1 MGSFTLV
8 RRRAVPLALALCSA
22 AAVEYFV
29 PDAPRQ
35 PPTISNVTTSSM
47 MLHWEPVDAR
57 LSYPVDAYEVEVMS
71 LQERHLGWRSLD
83 DAVETVKPRNEVQT
97 INIRV
102 DKGSTVAGGYFQIYA
117 AFDGISPLNTD
128 AVAYTSEIPYDATAA
143 EVKAAIEGLENVDAL
158 VHVIRC
164 DGVLG
169 SGGVGG
175 WVGGCPFGAY
185 GAYSWHVEF
194 DTPRTEATAY
204 DGALREFNQP
214 TLDLR
219 TQTMSAPMPSAGFGS
234 IPVLGIY
241 KETVSLGVSWTGP
254 GPAVSVWRAG
264 SSLPCGAAEWRTSP
278 KHPVSGVVGG
288 GGRPPP
294 APLCA
299 YNATSLAHPG
309 GLYAFRI
316 AAHNAAG
323 WSPHGPASE
332 TARLIAVRPPPRP
345 LAPVFAVL
353 DDSALPRG
361 SAVFYAST
369 PPNAA
374 QQAAASAPPAATY
387 ELQYRQDEAAPWV
400 DAPAPIDVDGSG
412 WATATLYGLEAG
424 AAVFARSRAANA
436 AGASPWSLSSNGGV
450 ATRDPKPPV
459 PSAPVATLDGGDGA
473 ILVRFLPFAA
483 DGLGSRSATVA
494 RHFELGTQAWKGRG
508 FAAPVGWDVAYD
520 RPLPYVLTDAVDEI
534 QLATSRCDAGAIS
547 GGTFRL
553 RLPVRGAYER
563 GTVTG
568 DLPFD
573 ASAFAVKKALE
584 ALDVVPE
591 GSLAVTRHTPGALES
606 HAPARGAFAWKVHFK
621 DIGAVAGADLRATG
635 VFPALEPENVDLS
648 CAYSGDGVGVVV
660 ERLQVGS
667 LETYRDALDAEVFNV
682 EPNTRYRFRARAVDG
697 RGAASEWS
705 AASAWVATND
715 ALRVFETVGRSTQ
728 RRAEARSLKEAAVG
742 WAAARQRDPDYV
754 GGAGDGGDGDG
765 NGGLVVL
772 AAYDGA
778 AAHPI
783 KGARGVFYAAGRP
796 QTYVVPGGSRRRR
809 GGSRRRGYL
818 SVSLSVVPGETL
830 TVLVGGGGGGATD
843 SRPGAGGYGGGAAG
857 GARRVVRRRRGGGRS
872 EVVRTSDGAVLA
884 VAGGGGG
891 AGASDYC
898 CGHGGGGG
906 GDDGEDGY
914 ARRARGRPV
923 GVGLGRAPRPSR
935 TCGRDRPSDG
945 ARARNLGGAGGSGK
959 EGGGGGGGG
968 YFGGGG
974 GGSGVDAGGGG
985 GGSAWFDADLA
996 YRPVEA
1002 RWGAL
1007 SPPTP
1012 VVADANHS
1020 AVSLAWPPNDA
1031 ATYFWAER
1039 YHVEMAEG
1047 DVGGFKLVAVRAA
1060 ADGGVDVAGLD
1071 SDAAYRFR
1079 LRGANQTAT
1088 SPPGEAVAC
1097 RTLPHPRDE
1106 WVRVHPSVAAFS
1118 DGGYGAA
1125 SPVLGRPHYS
1135 MGAQT
1140 GLGADDAASESA
1152 AGRAADA
1159 PTEFYPSAPSGRQG
1173 HSLTRL
1179 GGAPEIRA
1187 YRLPSA
1193 ELGAVFLFG
1202 GHGDGYE
1209 CDGAVGATFRLGA
1222 YRWRGFDNERCVRRM
1237 GASDELWRL
1246 DAGLLEWELIRP
1258 GRNASW
1264 PPPRSRHVAAAVGG
1278 FVAVFG
1284 GVKEPD
1290 PRYVEDGDLEFAY
1303 YRDLWLLDVGAPRRA
1318 TWSWTAGSAVDP
1330 VFVPDAR
1337 TTYFDV
1343 NVTAGDEWCLRDVD
1357 IYVRISHPCASQL
1370 SISVVGP
1377 GPVSGDGNFRDPV
1390 AASWPVL
1397 LHAPDANSEACDR
1410 LDPPFST
1417 QDALNDFGYKG
1428 DPGML
1433 FDDDAPVD
1441 VRAPD
1446 AKNPYGG
1453 TFRPVDAL
1461 AEFEGARP
1469 SGTWTLVVTDHSGG
1483 LRKNYNAANL
1493 TAFRV
1498 VSRLERCERRYV
1510 WRNVT
1515 NATGDAPPALAG
1527 ALGVSTGDSLFVY
1540 GGRTA
1545 SDPFP
1550 DKALWRY
1557 DILTN
1562 AWTALSAAPQPEGV
1576 YDPVGKA
1583 AVITP
1588 WGIYA
1593 FGGLGGWHD
1602 ERGLPCSQFDG
1613 RVLWLDMLS
1622 NRWWGLDDEVW
1633 PGPHEIEV
1641 DPGRHRVD
1649 GAFVVAATVE
1659 AVNDRPAPR
1668 GRYYASL
1675 AYLEPGVADV
1685 VSAAADV
1692 RAGLL
1697 PDTDAA
1703 VPPAILLFGGDDD
1716 FSDLDDAWLLKLG
1729 NASLRHTSDPRFEF
1743 HLSPSFHFAFCGWRF
1758 QGKSQ
1763 ELWDASCGA
1772 NATTSPME
1780 DCEFVEVL
1788 QRAYCEHQYQSLN
1801 HLPY

>member
-164 DGVLG
+164 
-169 SGGVGG
+169 GGVGLRRRRRLG
-175 WVGGCPFGAY
+175 RRLPFGAY

-219 TQTMSAPMPSAGFGS
+219 AQAMARPCRPRASAPSRAGHLQGDRQ
-234 IPVLGIY
+234 PRRVLDGAR
-241 KETVSLGVSWTGP
+241 P
-254 GPAVSVWRAG
+254 GGLRVGAG
-264 SSLPCGAAEWRTSP
+264 SSLPCGAAVAGVAEA
-278 KHPVSGVVGG
+278 PVSGVVGG

-316 AAHNAAG
+316 AAQRRG
-323 WSPHGPASE
+323 
-332 TARLIAVRPPPRP
+332 
-345 LAPVFAVL
+345 
-353 DDSALPRG
+353 ALPRG

-424 AAVFARSRAANA
+424 AAVFAIAAAA

-728 RRAEARSLKEAAVG
+728 RRAEARSLRRPRWAGRRAA
-742 WAAARQRDPDYV
+742 DPDYV
-754 GGAGDGGDGDG
+754 GGAGGGGDGDG

-778 AAHPI
+778 AAHLI
-783 KGARGVFYAAGRP
+783 RARAASS
-796 QTYVVPGGSRRRR
+796 TRR
-809 GGSRRRGYL
+809 GGPRPRRA
-818 SVSLSVVPGETL
+818 
-830 TVLVGGGGGGATD
+830 GGSG
-843 SRPGAGGYGGGAAG
+843 RPGAK
-857 GARRVVRRRRGGGRS
+857 R
-872 EVVRTSDGAVLA
+872 L
-884 VAGGGGG
+884 VAKLWGGGGGG
-891 AGASDYC
+891 AGAGRGEANATSRATEALV
-898 CGHGGGGG
+898 
-906 GDDGEDGY
+906 DDLRLDN
-914 ARRARGRPV
+914 
-923 GVGLGRAPRPSR
+923 GRAPRPSR
-935 TCGRDRPSDG
+935 TCGRDRRRRR
-945 ARARNLGGAGGSGK
+945 AARNLGGAGGSGK

-968 YFGGGG
+968 YFGAAAAARASTRAAAAAGR
-974 GGSGVDAGGGG
+974 GS
-985 GGSAWFDADLA
+985 ADLA

-1002 RWGAL
+1002 LGAL

-1047 DVGGFKLVAVRAA
+1047 GVGGFKLVVAVAA
-1060 ADGGVDVAGLD
+1060 A
-1071 SDAAYRFR
+1071 
-1079 LRGANQTAT
+1079 T
-1088 SPPGEAVAC
+1088 
-1097 RTLPHPRDE
+1097 
-1106 WVRVHPSVAAFS
+1106 
-1118 DGGYGAA
+1118 AA
-1125 SPVLGRPHYS
+1125 ST

-1209 CDGAVGATFRLGA
+1209 CGGAVARRSAGA
-1222 YRWRGFDNERCVRRM
+1222 YRWRGFDNERC
-1237 GASDELWRL
+1237 
-1246 DAGLLEWELIRP
+1246 
-1258 GRNASW
+1258 
-1264 PPPRSRHVAAAVGG
+1264 
-1278 FVAVFG
+1278 
-1284 GVKEPD
+1284 EPD

-1377 GPVSGDGNFRDPV
+1377 GPCRAAATSATRRGVV
-1390 AASWPVL
+1390 ARA
-1397 LHAPDANSEACDR
+1397 APRAGREFEACDR

-1433 FDDDAPVD
+1433 FGDAPVD
-1441 VRAPD
+1441 VRAR
-1446 AKNPYGG
+1446 AKNP
-1453 TFRPVDAL
+1453 TA
-1461 AEFEGARP
+1461 AP
-1469 SGTWTLVVTDHSGG
+1469 SGPSTRSPTSSSTAGG
-1483 LRKNYNAANL
+1483 P
-1493 TAFRV
+1493 
-1498 VSRLERCERRYV
+1498 RRTV
-1510 WRNVT
+1510 
-1515 NATGDAPPALAG
+1515 
-1527 ALGVSTGDSLFVY
+1527 
-1540 GGRTA
+1540 
-1545 SDPFP
+1545 P

-1557 DILTN
+1557 DILTS

-1602 ERGLPCSQFDG
+1602 ERGLPCFAV
-1613 RVLWLDMLS
+1613 RRRALA
-1622 NRWWGLDDEVW
+1622 
-1633 PGPHEIEV
+1633 
-1641 DPGRHRVD
+1641 RH
-1649 GAFVVAATVE
+1649 A
-1659 AVNDRPAPR
+1659 
-1668 GRYYASL
+1668 
-1675 AYLEPGVADV
+1675 LEPLPGVADV

-1758 QGKSQ
+1758 QGKSR

-1780 DCEFVEVL
+1780 DCEFVEVV

>member
-1 MGSFTLV
+1 
-8 RRRAVPLALALCSA
+8 
-22 AAVEYFV
+22 
-29 PDAPRQ
+29 
-35 PPTISNVTTSSM
+35 

-128 AVAYTSEIPYDATAA
+128 A
-143 EVKAAIEGLENVDAL
+143 
-158 VHVIRC
+158 
-164 DGVLG
+164 
-169 SGGVGG
+169 
-175 WVGGCPFGAY
+175 
-185 GAYSWHVEF
+185 F

-316 AAHNAAG
+316 AAHNAA
-323 WSPHGPASE
+323 
-332 TARLIAVRPPPRP
+332 
-345 LAPVFAVL
+345 
-353 DDSALPRG
+353 
-361 SAVFYAST
+361 
-369 PPNAA
+369 AA

-424 AAVFARSRAANA
+424 AAVFARANA

-697 RGAASEWS
+697 RARRRVER
-705 AASAWVATND
+705 ASAWVATND

-796 QTYVVPGGSRRRR
+796 QTYVVPRR
-809 GGSRRRGYL
+809 L
-818 SVSLSVVPGETL
+818 PGRPGAKR
-830 TVLVGGGGGGATD
+830 LVAKLWGGGGGGAGAGRGEANATSRATEALVD
-843 SRPGAGGYGGGAAG
+843 DLRLDKRRRGLPVRVALGRPGGDADGARRRRRRRRDGLAAG
-857 GARRVVRRRRGGGRS
+857 RGRLRRRRRGARRVVRRRRRRS

-914 ARRARGRPV
+914 APGLATPV
-923 GVGLGRAPRPSR
+923 DVGLYGAARDEYSAVDGDGSGTIAVDVGGSDARDLSGPHARHRHVDLGEAP
-935 TCGRDRPSDG
+935 G
-945 ARARNLGGAGGSGK
+945 ADYSAVAAGGGASQGAGGDPGAP
-959 EGGGGGGGG
+959 
-968 YFGGGG
+968 
-974 GGSGVDAGGGG
+974 GS
-985 GGSAWFDADLA
+985 F
-996 YRPVEA
+996 EA
-1002 RWGAL
+1002 LWGAL

-1106 WVRVHPSVAAFS
+1106 WVRVHRPSRPFPTAAT
-1118 DGGYGAA
+1118 APRRRA
-1125 SPVLGRPHYS
+1125 RPPHYS

-1649 GAFVVAATVE
+1649 GAFVVAAT
-1659 AVNDRPAPR
+1659 
-1668 GRYYASL
+1668 
-1675 AYLEPGVADV
+1675 PGVADV

-1780 DCEFVEVL
+1780 DCEFVEVV

>member
-1 MGSFTLV
+1 
-8 RRRAVPLALALCSA
+8 
-22 AAVEYFV
+22 
-29 PDAPRQ
+29 
-35 PPTISNVTTSSM
+35 
-47 MLHWEPVDAR
+47 
-57 LSYPVDAYEVEVMS
+57 
-71 LQERHLGWRSLD
+71 
-83 DAVETVKPRNEVQT
+83 
-97 INIRV
+97 
-102 DKGSTVAGGYFQIYA
+102 
-117 AFDGISPLNTD
+117 
-128 AVAYTSEIPYDATAA
+128 
-143 EVKAAIEGLENVDAL
+143 
-158 VHVIRC
+158 
-164 DGVLG
+164 
-169 SGGVGG
+169 
-175 WVGGCPFGAY
+175 
-185 GAYSWHVEF
+185 
-194 DTPRTEATAY
+194 
-204 DGALREFNQP
+204 
-214 TLDLR
+214 
-219 TQTMSAPMPSAGFGS
+219 MPSAGFGS

-254 GPAVSVWRAG
+254 GPVVSVWRAG

-323 WSPHGPASE
+323 WSPHGPASA

-387 ELQYRQDEAAPWV
+387 ELQYRQDESSPWV

-520 RPLPYVLTDAVDEI
+520 RPLPYVSTEAVDEV
-534 QLATSRCDAGAIS
+534 QLATSRCDSGAIS

-553 RLPVRGAYER
+553 RLPVLGAYER

-584 ALDVVPE
+584 ALDVIPE

-621 DIGAVAGADLRATG
+621 DIGAVAGADLRAT
-635 VFPALEPENVDLS
+635 
-648 CAYSGDGVGVVV
+648 
-660 ERLQVGS
+660 
-667 LETYRDALDAEVFNV
+667 
-682 EPNTRYRFRARAVDG
+682 
-697 RGAASEWS
+697 
-705 AASAWVATND
+705 
-715 ALRVFETVGRSTQ
+715 
-728 RRAEARSLKEAAVG
+728 
-742 WAAARQRDPDYV
+742 
-754 GGAGDGGDGDG
+754 
-765 NGGLVVL
+765 
-772 AAYDGA
+772 
-778 AAHPI
+778 
-783 KGARGVFYAAGRP
+783 
-796 QTYVVPGGSRRRR
+796 
-809 GGSRRRGYL
+809 
-818 SVSLSVVPGETL
+818 
-830 TVLVGGGGGGATD
+830 
-843 SRPGAGGYGGGAAG
+843 
-857 GARRVVRRRRGGGRS
+857 
-872 EVVRTSDGAVLA
+872 
-884 VAGGGGG
+884 
-891 AGASDYC
+891 
-898 CGHGGGGG
+898 
-906 GDDGEDGY
+906 
-914 ARRARGRPV
+914 
-923 GVGLGRAPRPSR
+923 
-935 TCGRDRPSDG
+935 
-945 ARARNLGGAGGSGK
+945 
-959 EGGGGGGGG
+959 
-968 YFGGGG
+968 
-974 GGSGVDAGGGG
+974 
-985 GGSAWFDADLA
+985 
-996 YRPVEA
+996 
-1002 RWGAL
+1002 
-1007 SPPTP
+1007 
-1012 VVADANHS
+1012 
-1020 AVSLAWPPNDA
+1020 
-1031 ATYFWAER
+1031 
-1039 YHVEMAEG
+1039 
-1047 DVGGFKLVAVRAA
+1047 
-1060 ADGGVDVAGLD
+1060 
-1071 SDAAYRFR
+1071 
-1079 LRGANQTAT
+1079 
-1088 SPPGEAVAC
+1088 
-1097 RTLPHPRDE
+1097 
-1106 WVRVHPSVAAFS
+1106 
-1118 DGGYGAA
+1118 
-1125 SPVLGRPHYS
+1125 
-1135 MGAQT
+1135 
-1140 GLGADDAASESA
+1140 
-1152 AGRAADA
+1152 
-1159 PTEFYPSAPSGRQG
+1159 
-1173 HSLTRL
+1173 
-1179 GGAPEIRA
+1179 
-1187 YRLPSA
+1187 
-1193 ELGAVFLFG
+1193 
-1202 GHGDGYE
+1202 
-1209 CDGAVGATFRLGA
+1209 
-1222 YRWRGFDNERCVRRM
+1222 
-1237 GASDELWRL
+1237 
-1246 DAGLLEWELIRP
+1246 
-1258 GRNASW
+1258 
-1264 PPPRSRHVAAAVGG
+1264 
-1278 FVAVFG
+1278 
-1284 GVKEPD
+1284 
-1290 PRYVEDGDLEFAY
+1290 
-1303 YRDLWLLDVGAPRRA
+1303 
-1318 TWSWTAGSAVDP
+1318 

-1397 LHAPDANSEACDR
+1397 LHAPEANLEACDR

-1417 QDALNDFGYKG
+1417 QDALDDFGYKG

-1557 DILTN
+1557 DVLTN

-1602 ERGLPCSQFDG
+1602 ERGLPCSQFDT

-1649 GAFVVAATVE
+1649 GASVVAATVE

>member
-1 MGSFTLV
+1 
-8 RRRAVPLALALCSA
+8 
-22 AAVEYFV
+22 
-29 PDAPRQ
+29 
-35 PPTISNVTTSSM
+35 

-117 AFDGISPLNTD
+117 AFYGISPLNTD
-128 AVAYTSEIPYDATAA
+128 A
-143 EVKAAIEGLENVDAL
+143 AAIEGLENVDAL

-278 KHPVSGVVGG
+278 KHP
-288 GGRPPP
+288 
-294 APLCA
+294 
-299 YNATSLAHPG
+299 
-309 GLYAFRI
+309 
-316 AAHNAAG
+316 
-323 WSPHGPASE
+323 
-332 TARLIAVRPPPRP
+332 
-345 LAPVFAVL
+345 
-353 DDSALPRG
+353 ALPRG

-424 AAVFARSRAANA
+424 AAVFAVARDA

-591 GSLAVTRHTPGALES
+591 GSLAVTRTPGALES
-606 HAPARGAFAWKVHFK
+606 HAPARGAFAWK
-621 DIGAVAGADLRATG
+621 
-635 VFPALEPENVDLS
+635 PENVDLS

-667 LETYRDALDAEVFNV
+667 LETYRDALDAEVFN
-682 EPNTRYRFRARAVDG
+682 
-697 RGAASEWS
+697 
-705 AASAWVATND
+705 
-715 ALRVFETVGRSTQ
+715 
-728 RRAEARSLKEAAVG
+728 
-742 WAAARQRDPDYV
+742 
-754 GGAGDGGDGDG
+754 
-765 NGGLVVL
+765 
-772 AAYDGA
+772 
-778 AAHPI
+778 
-783 KGARGVFYAAGRP
+783 GARGVFYAAGRP
-796 QTYVVPGGSRRRR
+796 QTYVVPGGSR
-809 GGSRRRGYL
+809 
-818 SVSLSVVPGETL
+818 
-830 TVLVGGGGGGATD
+830 
-843 SRPGAGGYGGGAAG
+843 AAG
-857 GARRVVRRRRGGGRS
+857 AKR
-872 EVVRTSDGAVLA
+872 L
-884 VAGGGGG
+884 VAKLWGGGGGG
-891 AGASDYC
+891 AGAGRGEANATSRATEALV
-898 CGHGGGGG
+898 
-906 GDDGEDGY
+906 DDLRLDKTI
-914 ARRARGRPV
+914 AV
-923 GVGLGRAPRPSR
+923 DV
-935 TCGRDRPSDG
+935 
-945 ARARNLGGAGGSGK
+945 GGSDARDLSGPHARHRHVDLG
-959 EGGGGGGGG
+959 EAPGAD
-968 YFGGGG
+968 YSAVAAGG
-974 GGSGVDAGGGG
+974 GGSQGAGGDPGRRG
-985 GGSAWFDADLA
+985 PS
-996 YRPVEA
+996 
-1002 RWGAL
+1002 
-1007 SPPTP
+1007 
-1012 VVADANHS
+1012 N

-1088 SPPGEAVAC
+1088 
-1097 RTLPHPRDE
+1097 
-1106 WVRVHPSVAAFS
+1106 
-1118 DGGYGAA
+1118 
-1125 SPVLGRPHYS
+1125 

-1209 CDGAVGATFRLGA
+1209 CDGAGGATFRLGA
-1222 YRWRGFDNERCVRRM
+1222 RVPARLRQRALRAAHGRLRRALAPGRGFTGM
-1237 GASDELWRL
+1237 GADP
-1246 DAGLLEWELIRP
+1246 AGPQRV
-1258 GRNASW
+1258 
-1264 PPPRSRHVAAAVGG
+1264 VAAAAEPPVAAAGG

-1303 YRDLWLLDVGAPRRA
+1303 YRDLWLLDVGAPRRG

-1377 GPVSGDGNFRDPV
+1377 GP
-1390 AASWPVL
+1390 
-1397 LHAPDANSEACDR
+1397 
-1410 LDPPFST
+1410 
-1417 QDALNDFGYKG
+1417 
-1428 DPGML
+1428 
-1433 FDDDAPVD
+1433 
-1441 VRAPD
+1441 
-1446 AKNPYGG
+1446 
-1453 TFRPVDAL
+1453 
-1461 AEFEGARP
+1461 
-1469 SGTWTLVVTDHSGG
+1469 
-1483 LRKNYNAANL
+1483 
-1493 TAFRV
+1493 
-1498 VSRLERCERRYV
+1498 
-1510 WRNVT
+1510 
-1515 NATGDAPPALAG
+1515 
-1527 ALGVSTGDSLFVY
+1527 
-1540 GGRTA
+1540 
-1545 SDPFP
+1545 
-1550 DKALWRY
+1550 
-1557 DILTN
+1557 
-1562 AWTALSAAPQPEGV
+1562 
-1576 YDPVGKA
+1576 
-1583 AVITP
+1583 
-1588 WGIYA
+1588 
-1593 FGGLGGWHD
+1593 
-1602 ERGLPCSQFDG
+1602 
-1613 RVLWLDMLS
+1613 
-1622 NRWWGLDDEVW
+1622 
-1633 PGPHEIEV
+1633 
-1641 DPGRHRVD
+1641 
-1649 GAFVVAATVE
+1649 
-1659 AVNDRPAPR
+1659 
-1668 GRYYASL
+1668 
-1675 AYLEPGVADV
+1675 
-1685 VSAAADV
+1685 
-1692 RAGLL
+1692 
-1697 PDTDAA
+1697 
-1703 VPPAILLFGGDDD
+1703 
-1716 FSDLDDAWLLKLG
+1716 
-1729 NASLRHTSDPRFEF
+1729 
-1743 HLSPSFHFAFCGWRF
+1743 
-1758 QGKSQ
+1758 
-1763 ELWDASCGA
+1763 
-1772 NATTSPME
+1772 
-1780 DCEFVEVL
+1780 
-1788 QRAYCEHQYQSLN
+1788 
-1801 HLPY
+1801 